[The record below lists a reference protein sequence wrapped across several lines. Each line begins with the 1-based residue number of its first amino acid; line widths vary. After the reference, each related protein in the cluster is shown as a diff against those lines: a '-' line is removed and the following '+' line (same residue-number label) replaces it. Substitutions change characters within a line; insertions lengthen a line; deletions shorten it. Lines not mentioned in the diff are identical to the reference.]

1 MFPLYCQSFT
11 LSEGWGAYSI
21 LLRRDERT
29 KRLYY
34 THQRSALLSLPV
46 SLVVLVSK
54 TCLLLFEFYP
64 FLRHFLLKQF
74 QTLTFKGPNILN
86 LVVQN
91 SKIRNFNEQLLL
103 VISFQKCMG
112 ARFADI
118 YLVVLAPLLVVVYTS
133 SISLR
138 RLLHYSLRVLLK
150 HHTCFALL
158 VLVAECGSNQSTL
171 NLRTRIHKSGLVDL
185 GGRIIVCECV
195 PQ

>member
-29 KRLYY
+29 KRL
-34 THQRSALLSLPV
+34 RSALLSLPV

-86 LVVQN
+86 LVFQN

-118 YLVVLAPLLVVVYTS
+118 YVPSILAPLLVVYTS
-133 SISLR
+133 IYL
-138 RLLHYSLRVLLK
+138 
-150 HHTCFALL
+150 
-158 VLVAECGSNQSTL
+158 
-171 NLRTRIHKSGLVDL
+171 
-185 GGRIIVCECV
+185 
-195 PQ
+195 

>member
-74 QTLTFKGPNILN
+74 QTFKGSNSE
-86 LVVQN
+86 LVFQN

-118 YLVVLAPLLVVVYTS
+118 YLVY
-133 SISLR
+133 
-138 RLLHYSLRVLLK
+138 
-150 HHTCFALL
+150 
-158 VLVAECGSNQSTL
+158 
-171 NLRTRIHKSGLVDL
+171 
-185 GGRIIVCECV
+185 
-195 PQ
+195 

>member
-86 LVVQN
+86 QYFRTQKFGTLMNSCCLSLVFKSAWAHV
-91 SKIRNFNEQLLL
+91 LL
-103 VISFQKCMG
+103 
-112 ARFADI
+112 I
-118 YLVVLAPLLVVVYTS
+118 YTQYTS
-133 SISLR
+133 TPLGSIYQYISLR

-185 GGRIIVCECV
+185 GGRIIVCVCASV
-195 PQ
+195 I

>member
-21 LLRRDERT
+21 LLRRDELT

-86 LVVQN
+86 QYFRTQKFGTLMNSCCLSLVFKSAWAHV
-91 SKIRNFNEQLLL
+91 LLIYTQQYQHPSWQQYIL
-103 VISFQKCMG
+103 VYIFKAPTTLLTPSSTKTPHLLCSF
-112 ARFADI
+112 
-118 YLVVLAPLLVVVYTS
+118 
-133 SISLR
+133 SISG
-138 RLLHYSLRVLLK
+138 RVW
-150 HHTCFALL
+150 
-158 VLVAECGSNQSTL
+158 E
-171 NLRTRIHKSGLVDL
+171 
-185 GGRIIVCECV
+185 
-195 PQ
+195 

>member
-86 LVVQN
+86 QYFRTQKFGTLMNSCCLSLVFK
-91 SKIRNFNEQLLL
+91 SAWAHDLLIYTQQYYQHYPSWQYKL
-103 VISFQKCMG
+103 VYIFK
-112 ARFADI
+112 
-118 YLVVLAPLLVVVYTS
+118 APTTLLTTS
-133 SISLR
+133 STKTPHLLCSFSISG
-138 RLLHYSLRVLLK
+138 RVW
-150 HHTCFALL
+150 
-158 VLVAECGSNQSTL
+158 E
-171 NLRTRIHKSGLVDL
+171 
-185 GGRIIVCECV
+185 
-195 PQ
+195 